1 MDRSVK
7 FAQQVLNRMV
17 VFPSSPPTLFP
28 PESFRLAVTVRVVTP
43 TETQSPCRQQQT
55 ADMQVHLQVSRIYYL
70 FCAFVK
76 RQNISIQIRSRIVIS
91 NPALL

>member
-55 ADMQVHLQVSRIYYL
+55 ADMQRFIFKLVGFIIYFVPSLKDRIL
-70 FCAFVK
+70 VFKSGAE
-76 RQNISIQIRSRIVIS
+76 
-91 NPALL
+91 L